1 MERILIKASGQMQK
15 KGKDLFPPAFRYL
28 SDTIELDPDFTLR
41 SFFKLLKKYPELIQL
56 SDLLKPL
63 LSMAYQSGAY
73 QSGASESEDNLLKTD
88 EIDHLVFY
96 KTISMKGF
104 PGEPGIDI
112 YNSLKG
118 TRNNKDIGLKHYQM
132 DSLLGHTMIIGKLK
146 HIIFGDGQETFS
158 YETFYTLFELIEGIC
173 WEMSFNFNPKQCVL
187 RR

>member
-1 MERILIKASGQMQK
+1 MEILRLKKNGQILKQ
-15 KGKDLFPPAFRYL
+15 GKLVRSPVYRYL
-28 SDTIELDPDFTLR
+28 SDTIVLDKGFRLI
-41 SFFKLLKKYPELIQL
+41 SFFRIIKLYPELKQL
-56 SDLLKPL
+56 SDILTTL
-63 LSMAYQSGAY
+63 LSMAFQSRE
-73 QSGASESEDNLLKTD
+73 QHIKTD
-88 EIDHLVFY
+88 EINYLIFY

-118 TRNNKDIGLKHYQM
+118 IKQEKLVGLKFFQM
-132 DSLLGHTMIIGKLK
+132 DNLLGHKLVLGRLK
-146 HIIFGDGQETFS
+146 HIIFGDGQDTFS